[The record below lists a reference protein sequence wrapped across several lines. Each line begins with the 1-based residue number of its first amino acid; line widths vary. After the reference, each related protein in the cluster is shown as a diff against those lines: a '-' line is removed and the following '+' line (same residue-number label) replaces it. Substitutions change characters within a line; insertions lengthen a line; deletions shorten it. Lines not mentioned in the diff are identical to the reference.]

1 MKQPPTARRVNLAM
15 LAVALLGFAAVLG
28 FVVVIATGAC
38 AQAEGETRAL
48 LGRLAWAAAGTLA
61 VTLVMLSWISA
72 RWLKLRL
79 KQNPDKPR
87 TRANLGKGKGQG
99 SGLGQGRG
107 SGKGNGEYINAWD
120 EAGRR
125 MAVPE
130 TDTIIETPDQF
141 AQNDLPEEEEIG

>member
-1 MKQPPTARRVNLAM
+1 M

-79 KQNPDKPR
+79 KQNPAKPR
-87 TRANLGKGKGQG
+87 TRADQSKG
-99 SGLGQGRG
+99 SG
-107 SGKGNGEYINAWD
+107 SANGEYINAWD

>member
-1 MKQPPTARRVNLAM
+1 MKPPPTARRMNLAM
-15 LAVALLGFAAVLG
+15 LAVALLGTAAVLG
-28 FVVVIATGAC
+28 FVISITTGAY

-48 LGRLAWAAAGTLA
+48 LGHLIWAAAGTLA

-87 TRANLGKGKGQG
+87 TGADQA
-99 SGLGQGRG
+99 
-107 SGKGNGEYINAWD
+107 SGKGGGEYINAWD

-141 AQNDLPEEEEIG
+141 AQNDLPPEEDE